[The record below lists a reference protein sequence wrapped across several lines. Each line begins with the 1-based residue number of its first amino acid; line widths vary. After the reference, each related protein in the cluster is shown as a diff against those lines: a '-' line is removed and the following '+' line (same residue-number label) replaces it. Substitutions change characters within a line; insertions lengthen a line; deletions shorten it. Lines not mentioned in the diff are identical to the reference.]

1 MSKLYYMSIGYP
13 LGLCEL
19 ESLERV
25 FNVELEGNFVGL
37 TSNDY
42 NVWKYCFFDVKEESD
57 IKNNFDFDVSKSL
70 GNLMD
75 NKLLI
80 QLDFSD
86 IDSTFNKLRIL
97 TPVKNGFGI
106 GLNKDD
112 KYEIL
117 NQGNPF
123 IVNSDQFR
131 VWAEC
136 DNRKMNK
143 DIFGKLFK
151 GDDKNTK
158 IYFINIILALKT
170 LDLIRINRR
179 EKVSKS

>member
-1 MSKLYYMSIGYP
+1 MSKTYYMSIGYP

-19 ESLERV
+19 EELQRV
-25 FNVELEGNFVGL
+25 FNVELEGNFIGL

-57 IKNNFDFDVSKSL
+57 IKKHFDFDVYKSFN
-70 GNLMD
+70 NLLD
-75 NKLLI
+75 AKLLI
-80 QLDFSD
+80 RLDFDD
-86 IDSTFNKLRIL
+86 IDSVFDRLKIL

-117 NQGNPF
+117 NQGTPF
-123 IVNSDQFR
+123 IINSDQFR
-131 VWAEC
+131 YWAEC
-136 DNRKMNK
+136 DNRKKNK
-143 DIFGKLFK
+143 EIFEKLFEVEN
-151 GDDKNTK
+151 KNNK
-158 IYFINIILALKT
+158 IYFINMILTLKT

-179 EKVSKS
+179 ERINK